1 MPTNNNNDNSR
12 RRSGA
17 KPQIDTKYAHL
28 QPQDIG
34 LERVV
39 LGALMVD
46 SDAFSMVSEM
56 LKPSTFYEPRHQKIY
71 EAIQKMNM
79 EERPVVS

>member
-56 LKPSTFYEPRHQKIY
+56 LKHPPSMSLVIRKS
-71 EAIQKMNM
+71 M
-79 EERPVVS
+79 RPYRR

>member
-56 LKPSTFYEPRHQKIY
+56 LKPSTFYEPGCGHDTRY
-71 EAIQKMNM
+71 GLPMPPA
-79 EERPVVS
+79 RRYP

>member
-39 LGALMVD
+39 LGALMV
-46 SDAFSMVSEM
+46 E
-56 LKPSTFYEPRHQKIY
+56 
-71 EAIQKMNM
+71 
-79 EERPVVS
+79 